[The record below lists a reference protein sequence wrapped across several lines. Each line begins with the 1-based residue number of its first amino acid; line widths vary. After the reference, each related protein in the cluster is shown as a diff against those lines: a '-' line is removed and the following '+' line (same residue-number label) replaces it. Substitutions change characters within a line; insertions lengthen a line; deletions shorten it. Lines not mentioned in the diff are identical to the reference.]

1 LMAGDTAAQGSNRSP
16 RFRAFAALAH
26 PGYRR
31 YYLGQGISLI
41 GTWLQAAAV
50 RWIVYDQTRSAFLLG
65 ALEVANLMPGLVVG
79 LFAGAVADRVAPRT
93 MILLMELV
101 QMTLA
106 YLLALLVGLGILA
119 FWQIML
125 ILALARI
132 SWTFEAPSRQVLFFD
147 LVGPEILPSAIAL
160 NSSLFN
166 ATRVIGPALAGIGLA
181 ALGATGCFALNGLSF
196 LAAIAAI
203 YSLQLPPK
211 PVSTHAPGI
220 NARDLLGGLAYIAGD
235 RRILYHFILMAC
247 FGVVGMGYEAMIP
260 AYARS
265 VIGTDVEGY
274 SAIVACG
281 GLGATAGAFTM
292 ACLGRMKHK
301 ERIVMSGLLVFSFF
315 LGSAAYLPH
324 WVMPSWQPVPRVL
337 AAAICVLGGGFGAA
351 LFYSSTQTVIQ
362 LAVPPHLRGR
372 VMGMWIIAFSGS
384 VPLGALATGR
394 IASTWSVTG
403 AMGAAALVCAVISI
417 ALLTTR
423 VLRGSDDSSRLSAA
437 VEPGHPVERA
447 SETIPGP
454 DRSSREPG
462 SRRR

>member
-1 LMAGDTAAQGSNRSP
+1 MAGDTAAQGSHQSP
-16 RFRAFAALAH
+16 RLPAFAALAH

-31 YYLGQGISLI
+31 YYAGQGISLI

-79 LFAGAVADRVAPRT
+79 LFAGAVADRVAPRS

-106 YLLALLVGLGILA
+106 FLLAVLVGLGILE

-125 ILALARI
+125 ILALARV

-147 LVGPEILPSAIAL
+147 LVGPEILLSAIAL

-211 PVSTHAPGI
+211 PASTHAPGI
-220 NARDLLGGLAYIAGD
+220 NARDLLGGLAYIASQ
-235 RRILYHFILMAC
+235 RRILYHFIVMAC

-260 AYARS
+260 AYART
-265 VIGTDVEGY
+265 VIGTNVEGY

-292 ACLGRMKHK
+292 ACLGRMQRK
-301 ERIVMSGLLVFSFF
+301 ERIVMAGLLLFSFF
-315 LGSAAYLPH
+315 LASAAFLPH
-324 WVMPSWQPVPRVL
+324 WVMPSWPPGPRLL

-384 VPLGALATGR
+384 VPLGALVTGR
-394 IASTWSVTG
+394 LASSWSVTG
-403 AMGAAALVCAVISI
+403 AMGAAALVCSVIAI
-417 ALLTTR
+417 ALLTTGI
-423 VLRGSDDSSRLSAA
+423 LRGSDHSSPLPEEVGS
-437 VEPGHPVERA
+437 GHEGDHE
-447 SETIPGP
+447 SETDPGTA
-454 DRSSREPG
+454 
-462 SRRR
+462 